1 MTPASPYALIGW
13 PLLPLPDEHG
23 RLQWPSLPDSIR
35 QRIQAVL
42 ATRPGEQLMRPNF
55 GGGLD
60 TFLHQPN
67 TVATRRAIRE
77 AVQGALTRWEPRIV
91 LDAVEVW
98 ELPDAPAELRVDIA
112 YRIARTGAPAQLAV
126 HLSLE

>member
-1 MTPASPYALIGW
+1 MTQALIGW

-23 RLQWPSLPDSIR
+23 RLQWPSLSDSIR

-98 ELPDAPAELRVDIA
+98 ELPDTPAELRVDIA

-126 HLSLE
+126 HLSLQG